1 MDVSGITWKGE
12 SIEDAEISRELRAEL
27 VRVLSDTNGFI
38 LHGGAVPSEKVSSRR
53 PRRLCLGKA
62 LMGLRDVRRISVFVL
77 TLALPPGERGR
88 LARCLWPPAKGVCY
102 RGVMLQL
109 IVCSR
114 LRTIRRDAEW
124 CDRDGRAPQIE
135 SSASCVRETLL
146 DRRKAA
152 NFAKT
157 EMRGQHVETW
167 KYRLK
172 RRNFRVILPCHERL
186 GIE

>member
-12 SIEDAEISRELRAEL
+12 SIEDVELLRELPADL
-27 VRVLSDTNGFI
+27 VRALSDTNGFI
-38 LHGGAVPSEKVSSRR
+38 LRGGAVPSEKVSSRR

-102 RGVMLQL
+102 RGMMLEL
-109 IVCSR
+109 TVRSR

-124 CDRDGRAPQIE
+124 CDRDGRAPQFLC
-135 SSASCVRETLL
+135 STWRCLLGSAGVSPAPVGVPPTARLPHPSAFHPSPVRS
-146 DRRKAA
+146 
-152 NFAKT
+152 
-157 EMRGQHVETW
+157 Q
-167 KYRLK
+167 
-172 RRNFRVILPCHERL
+172 
-186 GIE
+186 